1 MWNIQD
7 WIITRISRV
16 IICPRSAHIGTEVAI
31 LPFINYWSVFQLQAL
46 SFHPLTLINRRS
58 LNFILGFQS
67 SWVEISL
74 IFLRRDILVF
84 TNRCIL
90 FYPLNCHKPS
100 LSIFNPLMVA
110 IILLTINNTLLFWGV
125 FCQGGLL
132 YCFLFC
138 IPSIKL
144 SPICIAWVYLFEM
157 HKNHSFEKFEI
168 KPANAGDIPQFRLS

>member
-1 MWNIQD
+1 M
-7 WIITRISRV
+7 
-16 IICPRSAHIGTEVAI
+16 
-31 LPFINYWSVFQLQAL
+31 
-46 SFHPLTLINRRS
+46 
-58 LNFILGFQS
+58 
-67 SWVEISL
+67 

-84 TNRCIL
+84 TNMCIL
-90 FYPLNCHKPS
+90 FYPLNSHKPS
-100 LSIFNPLMVA
+100 LSIFNPLTVA

-157 HKNHSFEKFEI
+157 HKNQSFEKFEI
-168 KPANAGDIPQFRLS
+168 KPANAGDILQFRLSRYIPPGFHILLTSLPTGTQLCINPEYINFGPTIQDIETNP